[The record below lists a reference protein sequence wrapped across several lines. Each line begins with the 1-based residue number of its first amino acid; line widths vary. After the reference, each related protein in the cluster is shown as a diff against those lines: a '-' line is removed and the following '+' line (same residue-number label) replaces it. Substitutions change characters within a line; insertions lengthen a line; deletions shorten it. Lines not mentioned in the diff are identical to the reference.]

1 MGVTKK
7 AKITFTCEPS
17 LKDGLEEWAQSE
29 SRTLSNLVE
38 MLIRQAYEERFS
50 SADRTTDPQ
59 QSKPQQSK
67 PQQSEP
73 LPPAAKRTAAKST
86 TAATRRGGASKS

>member
-29 SRTLSNLVE
+29 SRTLSNLIE

-50 SADRTTDPQ
+50 SADRPADPQ
-59 QSKPQQSK
+59 PT
-67 PQQSEP
+67 EP
-73 LPPAAKRTAAKST
+73 EPAAAKPA
-86 TAATRRGGASKS
+86 TAATAKRGKASKGAS

>member
-29 SRTLSNLVE
+29 SRTLSNLIE
-38 MLIRQAYEERFS
+38 MLIRLAYEERFS
-50 SADRTTDPQ
+50 SADRP
-59 QSKPQQSK
+59 
-67 PQQSEP
+67 SEP
-73 LPPAAKRTAAKST
+73 QPTDSQPPTAEPAAAKGKRGKASK
-86 TAATRRGGASKS
+86 GAS